1 VKADHLAGEFVVL
14 EEEGDAV
21 PSSSTTPTA
30 RSAEAARARQAR
42 MRTARAMLP
51 GHRVATCGWRPSAG
65 AAGVE
70 VMRDWE
76 TGRLRV
82 AGAHACGSVWTCP
95 QCAARITESRAADLV
110 EAVRVWRTALG
121 GVAMLTLTIPHQRCD
136 SLADLHEKLRLA
148 MDNMQG
154 HRTWK
159 AIRKEHFAGSV
170 RAAEVTFGAH
180 GWHPHFHVLV
190 FTKTLLD
197 AGALAGLRAR
207 ISAVWQWAAV
217 EAGLGEPDHFAG
229 THLVAGVTVDE
240 RLAAYVSKFTTPA
253 TAEQLV
259 ELRKRSWGVERE
271 LSKWHTKASAH
282 GLAPFQ
288 MLDLL
293 ATNLPRAQRER
304 MTGLWL
310 EFATATK
317 GQRQLVWTR
326 GLKEML
332 VARGAVLSDATD
344 KEVASQAV
352 PAETVLLRIDRT
364 SWRWIVGLRLAQALL
379 DLCEVSPVQSVDFLA
394 ASMAAVQD
402 YRQGQSLQFWT
413 PVLNR
418 PDPPSL
424 FDVVEPVTRSA

>member
-1 VKADHLAGEFVVL
+1 MTPSPESVT
-14 EEEGDAV
+14 GDTV
-21 PSSSTTPTA
+21 
-30 RSAEAARARQAR
+30 RARQAR

-70 VMRDWE
+70 VMRDDQ
-76 TGRLRV
+76 TGRVRV

-110 EAVRVWRTALG
+110 EAVRVWRAVG
-121 GVAMLTLTIPHQRCD
+121 AVAMLTLTIPHQRCD
-136 SLADLHEKLRLA
+136 SLAELHAKLRIA
-148 MDNMQG
+148 MALLRG

-159 AIRKEHFAGSV
+159 AITKEHIAGSV
-170 RAAEVTFGAH
+170 RATEVTYGAH
-180 GWHPHFHVLV
+180 GWHPHFHVLL
-190 FTKTLLD
+190 FTKSTLD

-217 EAGLGEPDHFAG
+217 QAGLGEPDHLAG
-229 THLVAGVTVDE
+229 TNLVAGETVDE
-240 RLAAYVSKFTTPA
+240 RLALYVSKFTTPA
-253 TAEQLV
+253 TVEQLI

-293 ATNLPRAQRER
+293 ATTLPRAQRER

-317 GQRQLVWTR
+317 GQRQLVWSR
-326 GLKEML
+326 GLKAML
-332 VARGAVLSDATD
+332 VERGAVLSDLSDEERAT
-344 KEVASQAV
+344 QAA
-352 PAETVLLRIDRT
+352 PAETALLRIDRT
-364 SWRWIVGLRLAQALL
+364 SWRWIVGLRLVQPLLDSCEQTPALSAEFLAVSLAAVLDFRQAQAR
-379 DLCEVSPVQSVDFLA
+379 DFGVILE
-394 ASMAAVQD
+394 
-402 YRQGQSLQFWT
+402 
-413 PVLNR
+413 R
-418 PDPPSL
+418 PDPVFL
-424 FDVVEPVTRSA
+424 FDASPVALSA